1 MSPPGAPPARRR
13 VIAIASV
20 IYGASILLS
29 RLVGLVREAVIGR
42 TLGNSGEADVYWAAF
57 VLPDFLN
64 YLLAGGALSIVFI
77 PIFQGYLARGDE
89 AGGWRAFSVIA
100 NPLCALL
107 LLATAGLWIAT
118 PRLTPLI
125 APGLDPDQLVL
136 LNRLVR
142 IILPA
147 QIFHLVGGLISATL
161 QARDHHAMPALA
173 PVVYTACIVAGG
185 LLLGP
190 SLGAEGF
197 AWGVLVGSA
206 LGPFGLPLAGALRH
220 GLRWLP
226 VLAPRHP
233 DFRRYVLLSLP
244 VMLGFSV
251 VVLDDMVIK
260 YHASALAEGAISR
273 LQYARTLMKVPMGVF
288 GMAAGLAAFP
298 TLSRLVAGGR
308 PGEAWRT
315 LVAALRMMLV
325 MAVAAQVG
333 LTVAGT
339 EVATV
344 IYGWGSDRFSPAQ
357 LAEIGR
363 YTGLFCLGLWAWSAQ
378 LLVARGFYAQGDTWT
393 PTLVGSGVM
402 LLALP
407 LYALL
412 AGQRGSDGLALASS
426 LAISAYLAV
435 LAGLLRRR
443 LRDPDDPGESLLGLA
458 LRLVPAAAVGVAAGW
473 GLDRLLPPWPALLR
487 GALTGGLAVGACLTA
502 CRLLGVA
509 EVERLMGMVR
519 RRLRR

>member
-1 MSPPGAPPARRR
+1 MSETPPPGRRR
-13 VIAIASV
+13 VIAIASL

-29 RLVGLVREAVIGR
+29 RVVGLVRESVIGR

-89 AGGWRAFSVIA
+89 DGGWRAFSVIA

-107 LLATAGLWIAT
+107 VLATAGLWVAT
-118 PRLTPLI
+118 PTLTPLV
-125 APGLDPDQLVL
+125 APGLSPEQFEL
-136 LNRLVR
+136 LDRLVR

-161 QARDHHAMPALA
+161 QARDKHAMPALA

-197 AWGVLVGSA
+197 AWGVLVGSV
-206 LGPFGLPLAGALRH
+206 LGPFGLPLAGAVRH
-220 GLRWLP
+220 GLRWRP
-226 VLAPRHP
+226 VFAPRHP

-260 YHASALAEGAISR
+260 HHASELVEGAISR

-298 TLSRLVAGGR
+298 TLSRLVAEGQR
-308 PGEAWRT
+308 GEAWRT
-315 LVAALRMMLV
+315 LVGALRMMLL

-344 IYGWGSDRFSPAQ
+344 IYGWGSDRFTPGE

-393 PTLVGSGVM
+393 PTLVGSAVM
-402 LLALP
+402 LVALP
-407 LYALL
+407 LYGAL
-412 AGQRGSDGLALASS
+412 ADWRSTEGLALASS
-426 LAISAYLAV
+426 VAISAYLAV
-435 LAGLLRRR
+435 LAALLRRR
-443 LRDPDDPGESLLGLA
+443 LRDADAPGPPLLGHIVRLA
-458 LRLVPAAAVGVAAGW
+458 LAAAVAVGAGM
-473 GLDRLLPPWPALLR
+473 GLDAALPAWPALVR
-487 GALTGGLAVGACLTA
+487 GALTGGAAVAVCLAL
-502 CRLLGVA
+502 CRLLGVP
-509 EVERLMGMVR
+509 EVDRLIGLVT
-519 RRLRR
+519 RRLRRR

>member
-1 MSPPGAPPARRR
+1 MSAADGPRRRR
-13 VIAIASV
+13 VIAVASL

-29 RLVGLVREAVIGR
+29 RVVGLVREAVIGR

-77 PIFQGYLARGDE
+77 PIFQGYLARDDE

-100 NPLCALL
+100 NPLCVLL
-107 LLATAGLWIAT
+107 ILATAGLWIAT
-118 PRLTPLI
+118 PALTPLI
-125 APGLDPDQLVL
+125 APGLDADQFAL
-136 LNRLVR
+136 LDRLVR

-161 QARDHHAMPALA
+161 QARDKHAMPALA
-173 PVVYTACIVAGG
+173 PVVYTGCIVAGG

-190 SLGAEGF
+190 TMGAEGF

-220 GLRWLP
+220 GLRWRP
-226 VLAPRHP
+226 IFAPRDR
-233 DFRRYVLLSLP
+233 DFRRYLLLSLP

-251 VVLDDMVIK
+251 VVLDDMVVK
-260 YHASALAEGAISR
+260 HHASELAEGAISR

-298 TLSRLVAGGR
+298 TLSRLVAEGR
-308 PGEAWRT
+308 RGEAWRT
-315 LVAALRMMLV
+315 LVGALRMMLL
-325 MAVAAQVG
+325 MAVTAQVG

-344 IYGWGSDRFSPAQ
+344 IYGWGSSRFTPAQ
-357 LAEIGR
+357 LADIGL

-393 PTLVGSGVM
+393 PTIVGSVMM

-407 LYALL
+407 LYALM
-412 AGQRGSDGLALASS
+412 ADDFGARGLALASS
-426 LAISAYLAV
+426 AAISAYLTV
-435 LAGLLRRR
+435 LAALLRRR
-443 LRDPDDPGESLLGLA
+443 LRDAADPGPPLLPHVGRLMLAAALATAVGLGLDH
-458 LRLVPAAAVGVAAGW
+458 VV
-473 GLDRLLPPWPALLR
+473 PPWPALLR
-487 GALTGGLAVGACLTA
+487 GALTGGVAVLACLVA

-509 EVERLMGMVR
+509 EVSRLSAMIT

>member
-1 MSPPGAPPARRR
+1 MTDPASRRR
-13 VIAIASV
+13 VVGIASL

-29 RLVGLVREAVIGR
+29 RLVGLLREAVIGR
-42 TLGNSGEADVYWAAF
+42 TLGTSGEADVYFAAF

-64 YLLAGGALSIVFI
+64 YLLAGGVLSIVFI

-89 AGGWRAFSVIA
+89 DGGWRAFSAIA

-107 LLATAGLWIAT
+107 LVATAALWIAT
-118 PRLTPLI
+118 PALTPLI
-125 APGLDPDQLVL
+125 APGLDPAQFEL
-136 LNRLVR
+136 LDRLVR

-147 QIFHLVGGLISATL
+147 QVFHFVGGLVSATL
-161 QARDHHAMPALA
+161 QARDRHAMPALA
-173 PVVYTACIVAGG
+173 PVVYTGGIIAGG

-197 AWGVLVGSA
+197 AWGVLAGSA
-206 LGPFGLPLAGALRH
+206 LGPFALPLYGALRH
-220 GLRWLP
+220 GLRWR
-226 VLAPRHP
+226 ARFSFRDA

-260 YHASALAEGAISR
+260 HHASALVEGAIAR

-298 TLSRLVAGGR
+298 TLSRMVAEGAR
-308 PGEAWRT
+308 GEAWRT
-315 LVAALRMMLV
+315 LVVALRMMLL

-333 LTVAGT
+333 LTVAGA

-344 IYGWGSDRFSPAQ
+344 VYGWGSARFDAAQ

-363 YTGLFCLGLWAWSAQ
+363 FTGLFCLGLWAWSAQ

-393 PTLVGSGVM
+393 PTVVGSLTM
-402 LLALP
+402 LAALP

-412 AGQRGSDGLALASS
+412 AERAAGDGLALASS
-426 LAISAYLAV
+426 ITISVYLAV
-435 LAGLLRRR
+435 LAALLRRR
-443 LRDPDDPGESLLGLA
+443 LRDPADPGLPLGRLV
-458 LRLVPAAAVGVAAGW
+458 LRLAVAAALGIAAGL
-473 GLDRLLPPWPALLR
+473 GLDRVVPAWPALLR
-487 GALTGGLAVGACLTA
+487 GALTGGAAVALFLLAG
-502 CRLLGVA
+502 RLLGIG
-509 EVERLMGMVR
+509 EVDRLWGMVR
-519 RRLRR
+519 RRLRRR